1 MFHRCALLPVRLGF
15 DPGGG
20 WRGGGWNRDDGLAY
34 RLGPQ
39 SELKKGIL
47 GSGISMIAGSLG
59 QMRTKSARDH
69 DRRPK
74 CLNLKLRHNAT

>member
-1 MFHRCALLPVRLGF
+1 MAPR
-15 DPGGG
+15 
-20 WRGGGWNRDDGLAY
+20 Y

-39 SELKKGIL
+39 CEELKKGIL
-47 GSGISMIAGSLG
+47 GLGMSMIAGSLG